1 VPAVWD
7 DPRVDWTSF
16 ALVVLRSTWDYAERR
31 DEFVAWA
38 EGIPRLA
45 NPLHVVRWNTDKR
58 LYLTDLE
65 QARVPVVETI
75 FLRPGEQLE
84 PQAEPFVVKPSVSA
98 GGRSS
103 GRFDPSDLESA
114 RALVAEIHAARRTA
128 MVQPF
133 LSDRER
139 GETGIVYIAGTLTH
153 AVERRVPLPDAA
165 SPRAGFYLDET
176 IRPREATPDER
187 EVAARAVAAVPHAT
201 DLLYARV
208 DLLHRDDG
216 APLVLEL
223 ELTEPSLY
231 LSYAPGRAERLA
243 AAVAQRVV

>member
-1 VPAVWD
+1 
-7 DPRVDWTSF
+7 
-16 ALVVLRSTWDYAERR
+16 
-31 DEFVAWA
+31 
-38 EGIPRLA
+38 
-45 NPLHVVRWNTDKR
+45 VVRWNTDKR
-58 LYLTDLE
+58 LYLTELDR
-65 QARVPVVETI
+65 AGVRVVDTV
-75 FLRPGEQLE
+75 FLQPGDQLE
-84 PQAEPFVVKPSVSA
+84 PQTGPFVVKPSISA

-103 GRFDPSDLESA
+103 GRFEPSDLERA

-133 LSDRER
+133 LSDPDR
-139 GETGIVYIAGTLTH
+139 GETGSVYIAASLTH

-176 IRPREATPDER
+176 ISRREATSAER
-187 EVAARAVAAVPHAT
+187 EIAARAVAAVPHAA

-208 DLLHRDDG
+208 DLLHADDG

-231 LSYAPGRAERLA
+231 LSYAPNGAERLA
-243 AAVAQRVV
+243 AAIVQRIA